1 MSTTARIIE
10 PLLPTIALVGRVNVG
25 KSTLF
30 NRLTEKGRAIVSP
43 SAGTTR
49 TRNIE
54 LCTWRGQKMRL
65 IDTGG
70 VTLSAPDPLQG
81 EIIKQIERAM
91 HEADVIFFVVDGEV
105 GVMPEDRLFAKILKK
120 IKKPVRVVINK
131 IDNTPKQKEAEN
143 IPWVTLG
150 FGDQL
155 FVSGINGRG
164 THEIMDEA
172 YTITREIKKYEE
184 PTTAHT
190 TESIRVA
197 LIGRPNVGKSSMFN
211 ALIGQESVVVSDIPH
226 TTREPFDTE
235 VMFEGTPFVFI
246 DTAGIRRKALIK
258 RGIEFGG
265 VRRSVQ
271 ALRKADVALLVL
283 ETGLPINT
291 QDKHLAG
298 MIADSIKSIVI
309 VVNKWDQSET
319 AGQEGFK
326 EQEKIIRD
334 ALPFLHF
341 APIVFVSAKTQA
353 RISKIFPLIREVYR
367 DRHKLIEPEELEV
380 FLKNITAEHRPSR
393 GKGTRHPEI
402 LSLKQLHV
410 NPPLFQIIIRF
421 RTSLHRSYLHYIENR
436 LREKFGFTGTPLVIK
451 MKKGR

>member
-1 MSTTARIIE
+1 M
-10 PLLPTIALVGRVNVG
+10 
-25 KSTLF
+25 
-30 NRLTEKGRAIVSP
+30 
-43 SAGTTR
+43 
-49 TRNIE
+49 
-54 LCTWRGQKMRL
+54 
-65 IDTGG
+65 
-70 VTLSAPDPLQG
+70 
-81 EIIKQIERAM
+81 
-91 HEADVIFFVVDGEV
+91 
-105 GVMPEDRLFAKILKK
+105 
-120 IKKPVRVVINK
+120 
-131 IDNTPKQKEAEN
+131 
-143 IPWVTLG
+143 
-150 FGDQL
+150 
-155 FVSGINGRG
+155 
-164 THEIMDEA
+164 
-172 YTITREIKKYEE
+172 
-184 PTTAHT
+184 
-190 TESIRVA
+190 
-197 LIGRPNVGKSSMFN
+197 
-211 ALIGQESVVVSDIPH
+211 
-226 TTREPFDTE
+226 
-235 VMFEGTPFVFI
+235 
-246 DTAGIRRKALIK
+246 
-258 RGIEFGG
+258 
-265 VRRSVQ
+265 
-271 ALRKADVALLVL
+271 ALLVL